1 MSRAFAPPACRL
13 WLALRLPGAADE
25 LALLGLC
32 DQVYALTPHVQLH
45 WPAQGVEGGLLL
57 EVSRSLYLFGGLSPL
72 LARLGE
78 QLAVAGWAK
87 GQYQLGWAHTASAAW
102 LASYLPW
109 CEASLAQLAA
119 LLPRPDASEA
129 LRQWTLERLA
139 SLPVQCLAD
148 FPQAVLAL
156 GQMGFVC
163 LGDIWRQ
170 LQAQGLRS
178 VGKRLGPDFARY
190 LGELLAVDGQL
201 QQASL
206 FASPPPLYQPAETF
220 VERLALD
227 YPLDQL
233 PLLQPFLEQLLQR
246 LGRYL
251 QRRQL
256 QCQSID
262 WHLVSISGERQQ
274 VQVFCDTPQQQAQ
287 DLLYELSLIQL
298 ERQPLAFAVDQLEL
312 HCPHTL
318 PLQAQSLSLG
328 FAAKGGQ
335 QLVHSRDFAITSAR
349 LKARLGE
356 AALYKL
362 SYVDD
367 HLPELSNQ
375 QDFMRVSNQQDFM
388 SVSNQQIP
396 LSQTSSSMPDT
407 QALRPRWL
415 LAQPQVIEE
424 RKGGLFWRGL
434 LQLRAGPERIHAH
447 WWDKPSAR
455 DYFLAQRE
463 DGLRLWVYR
472 DLRQKTWYV
481 QGVFG

>member
-13 WLALRLPGAADE
+13 WLALRLSDTVDE
-25 LALLGLC
+25 LALVSLC
-32 DQVYALTPHVQLH
+32 DQVYELTPHVQLH
-45 WPAQGVEGGLLL
+45 WSTQGLESGLLL
-57 EVSRSLYLFGGLSPL
+57 EVSRSLYLFGGLDAL
-72 LARLGE
+72 LARLGA
-78 QLAVAGWAK
+78 QLALAGWARE
-87 GQYQLGWAHTASAAW
+87 QYQLGWAHTASAAW

-109 CEASLAQLAA
+109 CEASLVPLAA
-119 LLPRPDASEA
+119 LLPRADGSEA

-139 SLPVQCLAD
+139 PLPLQCLAD

-170 LQAQGLRS
+170 VQAQGLRS
-178 VGKRLGPDFARY
+178 LGKRLGPDFARY
-190 LGELLAVDGQL
+190 LSELLAVDGQL

-206 FASPPPLYQPAETF
+206 FTPPPPLYQPAETF
-220 VERLALD
+220 VERLELD

-251 QRRQL
+251 QQRQL
-256 QCQSID
+256 QCQSVD
-262 WHLVSISGERQQ
+262 WHLLSIAGERQR
-274 VQVFCDTPQQQAQ
+274 VQVFCDTPQQQVQ

-312 HCPHTL
+312 HCPHTM
-318 PLQAQSLSLG
+318 PLQAQTLSLG
-328 FAAKGGQ
+328 FTAKGGQ

-367 HLPELSNQ
+367 QLPELSNQ
-375 QDFMRVSNQQDFM
+375 Q
-388 SVSNQQIP
+388 IP
-396 LSQTSSSMPDT
+396 LDQTSSGMPDT
-407 QALRPRWL
+407 QMQALRPRWL

-424 RKGGLFWRGL
+424 RKSGLFWRGL

-455 DYFLAQRE
+455 DYFLAQRD
-463 DGLRLWVYR
+463 DGVRLWVYH
-472 DLRQKTWYV
+472 DLRQKAWYV